1 MEKRPA
7 DVFVTAVVSLGLLDM
22 AVTNKE
28 FEEKES
34 DKRLLLYSNSEISE
48 KYLNKNRPSHIGDFI
63 IMMDKHLNN
72 RWDKIGNSLKTN
84 KPVEVVQSQ
93 ASGQDMYDLAK
104 TNNGIEQ
111 IQMFTHSMYGIS
123 VGPAMMLPKVFD
135 FSIHNRMM
143 DFGGGSG
150 VYSIQLAKSN
160 PDIPAVV
167 MDLEPVCNVA
177 SQYIRDY
184 DLQDGIQTKVI
195 DFLTSND
202 FSKDCDVALLSHII
216 HFLGEENGKLPL
228 KKIYD
233 SLIDNGDSIVLISGW
248 LLNSEK
254 TGHIPSAL
262 MSLNM
267 IVDQPEGRTYSFPEV
282 SKMLTD
288 VGFTNIE
295 KKSLAGPA
303 EIVIGYK
310 KGLDHI

>member
-28 FEEKES
+28 YEEKES

-48 KYLNKNRPSHIGDFI
+48 KYLNKNRPSYIGDFI

-104 TNNGIEQ
+104 TSNGIEQ

-216 HFLGEENGKLPL
+216 HFLGEENGKL
-228 KKIYD
+228 
-233 SLIDNGDSIVLISGW
+233 
-248 LLNSEK
+248 
-254 TGHIPSAL
+254 
-262 MSLNM
+262 
-267 IVDQPEGRTYSFPEV
+267 R
-282 SKMLTD
+282 
-288 VGFTNIE
+288 
-295 KKSLAGPA
+295 
-303 EIVIGYK
+303 
-310 KGLDHI
+310 